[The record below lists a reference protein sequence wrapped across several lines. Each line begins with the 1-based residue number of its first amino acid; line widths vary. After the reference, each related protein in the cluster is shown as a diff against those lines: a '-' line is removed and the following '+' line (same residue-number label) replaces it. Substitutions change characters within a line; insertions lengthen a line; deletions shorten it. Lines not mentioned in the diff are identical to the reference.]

1 MTVEITCGSKRT
13 KTPPM
18 KNTTLRLALAAIL
31 LGGIAGISTLR
42 ADDDGGCGSC
52 HKHDTNAPTPAPSPS
67 GK

>member
-1 MTVEITCGSKRT
+1 
-13 KTPPM
+13 M